1 MTPICCYSDIFRVV
15 LATQNDVGSATP
27 QWFSVNVTSR
37 LEPAADGERLLHNI
51 PLLIAMLNLRLEL
64 DFSKRRRKTEL
75 RPSVQLEGNRFH
87 AKAECVVLHISR
99 AEQSHGLCYG
109 EIRIVI

>member
-37 LEPAADGERLLHNI
+37 LEPAADGELLLHNI

-64 DFSKRRRKTEL
+64 YFSKRRKTEL

-87 AKAECVVLHISR
+87 GKADCVVLHISR

-109 EIRIVI
+109 EIRTVI

>member
-1 MTPICCYSDIFRVV
+1 MTPYCYSDIFRVV

-37 LEPAADGERLLHNI
+37 LEPAADGELLLHNI

-64 DFSKRRRKTEL
+64 CFSKRRKTEL

-87 AKAECVVLHISR
+87 GKADCVVLHISR

-109 EIRIVI
+109 EIRTVI